1 MKRVFLKVT
10 YRHGR
15 PIAAYF
21 HLPRQP
27 GDSAVRT
34 DRIDDVLLVD
44 RAADGRAA
52 DGRAIGVEI
61 TDPALFDPDRFFA
74 LLESLGQT
82 AVDRDELRPLV
93 AA

>member
-1 MKRVFLKVT
+1 MT

-34 DRIDDVLLVD
+34 DRMEDMLLVD
-44 RAADGRAA
+44 RAAEGRP
-52 DGRAIGVEI
+52 IGVEI
-61 TDPALFDPDRFFA
+61 TDPARFDPDRFFA

>member
-15 PIAAYF
+15 PIAAHF

-44 RAADGRAA
+44 RAADGRP
-52 DGRAIGVEI
+52 IGVEI

>member
-1 MKRVFLKVT
+1 MKRVFLRVT

-21 HLPRQP
+21 HLPWQP
-27 GDSAVRT
+27 GDTAVQT

-44 RAADGRAA
+44 RAADGRA
-52 DGRAIGVEI
+52 IGIEI
-61 TDPALFDPDRFFA
+61 TDPSQFDPGRFFA
-74 LLESLGQT
+74 LLESLGHT
-82 AVDRDELRPLV
+82 AVDRDESRPLV

>member
-21 HLPRQP
+21 YLPRQP
-27 GDSAVRT
+27 ADSAVRT

-44 RAADGRAA
+44 RAADGRP
-52 DGRAIGVEI
+52 IGVEI
-61 TDPALFDPDRFFA
+61 TDPSLFDLDKFFA

>member
-1 MKRVFLKVT
+1 MKRAFLKVT

-27 GDSAVRT
+27 GDSAVQT
-34 DRIDDVLLVD
+34 DRIDGVLLVD
-44 RAADGRAA
+44 RAADGRA
-52 DGRAIGVEI
+52 IGIEI
-61 TDPALFDPDRFFA
+61 TDPAQFDPDRFFA
-74 LLESLGQT
+74 LLASLGQT

>member
-1 MKRVFLKVT
+1 MKRSFLKVT

-27 GDSAVRT
+27 GDSAVRSE
-34 DRIDDVLLVD
+34 RVVEVLLVD
-44 RAADGRAA
+44 RAADGRP
-52 DGRAIGVEI
+52 IGIEI
-61 TDPALFDPDRFFA
+61 TDPVRFDPDSFFA

-82 AVDRDELRPLV
+82 AIDRDELRPLV

>member
-1 MKRVFLKVT
+1 MKRAFLKVT

-44 RAADGRAA
+44 RAADGRP
-52 DGRAIGVEI
+52 IGVEI
-61 TDPALFDPDRFFA
+61 TDPGLFDPDRFFA
-74 LLESLGQT
+74 LLKSLGQT

>member
-15 PIAAYF
+15 PIAAYLN
-21 HLPRQP
+21 LPRLA
-27 GDSAVRT
+27 GDTAAQT

-44 RAADGRAA
+44 RAADGRP
-52 DGRAIGVEI
+52 IGVEI
-61 TDPALFDPDRFFA
+61 TDPARFDPDKLFT
-74 LLESLGQT
+74 LLASLGHP
-82 AVDRDELRPLV
+82 AIDRDELRPLV

>member
-1 MKRVFLKVT
+1 MKRVFLNVT

-27 GDSAVRT
+27 GDTAVQT

-44 RAADGRAA
+44 RAADGRP
-52 DGRAIGVEI
+52 IGVEI
-61 TDPALFDPDRFFA
+61 TDPALFDPDRFFV

>member
-27 GDSAVRT
+27 GDSAVQT

-44 RAADGRAA
+44 RAADGRA
-52 DGRAIGVEI
+52 IGIEI
-61 TDPALFDPDRFFA
+61 TDPAQFDPDRFFA
-74 LLESLGQT
+74 LLASLGQT